1 MRYELVLFF
10 ALASAAG
17 CDGLPRRS
25 DVNGNM
31 DNERLDSLIRVV
43 SGEPRGELG
52 YWSFEVEKRELV
64 VITDETAD
72 RMRIMTPVVEESA
85 LSAEDLRVLLT
96 ANFDRALDARYA
108 VGRGY
113 LWSVFLHPLTT
124 LTDAQFLDGVGQVV
138 RLAQNYGT
146 SYTSS
151 DLVFQGG
158 QN

>member
-1 MRYELVLFF
+1 MNSDR
-10 ALASAAG
+10 LA
-17 CDGLPRRS
+17 
-25 DVNGNM
+25 
-31 DNERLDSLIRVV
+31 SLIRVV
-43 SGEPRGELG
+43 SKESRGEPG

-64 VITDETAD
+64 VITDEAAD

-85 LSAEDLRVLLT
+85 LSSEDLRVLLA

-108 VGRGY
+108 VARGY

-124 LTDAQFLDGVGQVV
+124 LTDAQFLGVEQVV
-138 RLAQNYGT
+138 KLAQNYGT

-151 DLVFQGG
+151 DLVFQGS